1 MTTTGLGLGLG
12 LGTST
17 VTKYIAKTN
26 SIILST

>member
-1 MTTTGLGLGLG
+1 MTTTGFGLGLG

-26 SIILST
+26 SIILTT